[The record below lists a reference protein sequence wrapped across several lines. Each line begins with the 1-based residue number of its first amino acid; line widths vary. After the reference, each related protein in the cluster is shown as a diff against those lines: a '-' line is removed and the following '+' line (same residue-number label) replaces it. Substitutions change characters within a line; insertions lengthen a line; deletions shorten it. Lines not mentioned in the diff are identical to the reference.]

1 MSQKYNYYG
10 IVGSNGY
17 GMVKYWS
24 QCSKCLK
31 YFKAVQQKG
40 FYTKEDAYKWIKTTF
55 CTAYVFDDY
64 EFKPLKDLERQ
75 ELVFIRKE

>member
-17 GMVKYWS
+17 GIVKYWS

-40 FYTKEDAYKWIKTTF
+40 FYTKEDAYKWIKRRF
-55 CTAYVFDDY
+55 VLHMYLMIMNLSS
-64 EFKPLKDLERQ
+64 LKIWKGESWFL
-75 ELVFIRKE
+75 

>member
-17 GMVKYWS
+17 GIVKYWS
-24 QCSKCLK
+24 QCSQCLK

-40 FYTKEDAYKWIKTTF
+40 VYTKEDAYKWIKTTF
-55 CTAYVFDDY
+55 CTVYIFDDY
-64 EFKPLKDLERQ
+64 EFKLLKDLERR